1 MSKSPPA
8 GSMAEHRGKNWA
20 VPTEMRRVAPVT
32 RPVMI
37 RCSQSSLVILADDGS
52 GKQVRAVPLGERTE
66 DAVDDLLTGVWD
78 HITSWGLAGHGMYWH
93 PVLVLDTTADGQARA
108 ADLKR
113 LMASSGIDVRDKQV
127 NPPVA
132 RAKKKRWWQW

>member
-1 MSKSPPA
+1 
-8 GSMAEHRGKNWA
+8 
-20 VPTEMRRVAPVT
+20 
-32 RPVMI
+32 MI